1 MKYVFKLGNFAGD
14 LTLDKDADGN
24 TFNFAGDLTLE
35 KDADRKTLKKDLYD
49 LKLRIYYM
57 EQREKILNG
66 EAGDDIY
73 QKYMDL
79 QVSFSS
85 PVSITDLW

>member
-1 MKYVFKLGNFAGD
+1 MFQF
-14 LTLDKDADGN
+14 
-24 TFNFAGDLTLE
+24 FAGDLTLE
-35 KDADRKTLKKDLYD
+35 KDSDRKTLKKDLYD

-66 EAGDDIY
+66 EDGDDIY

-79 QVSFSS
+79 QVFCFISRNLI
-85 PVSITDLW
+85 VVRL

>member
-1 MKYVFKLGNFAGD
+1 M
-14 LTLDKDADGN
+14 
-24 TFNFAGDLTLE
+24 
-35 KDADRKTLKKDLYD
+35 KKDLYD

-66 EAGDDIY
+66 EDGDDIY

-79 QVSFSS
+79 QVSCFLLMFDNL
-85 PVSITDLW
+85 ITYVYL